1 MTTIHPQVTD
11 IIVNP
16 DLNLPAPP
24 RNAPLANNRVN
35 SILDLPP
42 AQMVD
47 SVAIM
52 ANVLKD
58 VIEKQKMFQLF
69 NGKKYVTVDGWC
81 TLGSML
87 SILPAEKEV
96 HAIDNGWY
104 AKVDLINKANGLVVG
119 SASAICT
126 RSERNWEKREEY
138 AIRSMSI
145 TRATGKAYRL
155 AFSWIM
161 NMAGY
166 QSTPAE
172 EMSDEFTTKPSTV
185 SKSNTSVAKEV
196 VLFASADQAQ
206 LDKLN
211 IQLDK
216 RGVPSALHLDV
227 ALALEGKPFNAK
239 SLDAVIKDM
248 PIHG

>member
-1 MTTIHPQVTD
+1 MKETTD
-11 IIVNP
+11 IIITP
-16 DLNLPAPP
+16 TQPLPSAA
-24 RNAPLANNRVN
+24 RSV
-35 SILDLPP
+35 LDLPP
-42 AQMVD
+42 AQMVQQ
-47 SVAIM
+47 ITGM
-52 ANVLKD
+52 ADILKD
-58 VIEKQKMFQLF
+58 IIDQQKMFQTF

-81 TLGSML
+81 TLGTML
-87 SILPAEKEV
+87 GILPAEREV
-96 HAIDNGWY
+96 HSIEKGWY
-104 AKVDLINKANGLVVG
+104 AKVDLVNKTSGLVVG

-126 RSERNWEKREEY
+126 RSERNWEKRDEY
-138 AIRSMSI
+138 AVRSMAI

-166 QSTPAE
+166 ESTPSE
-172 EMSDEFTTKPSTV
+172 EMPHEIT
-185 SKSNTSVAKEV
+185 SKSTKNDRSDATAAADV
-196 VLFASADQAQ
+196 VLFQSANQEQ

-216 RGVPSALHLDV
+216 RGVPAALHLDV

-239 SLDAVIKDM
+239 TLEAIIKDM